1 MSPSYSEIGVK
12 SEDNTLAEE
21 LPTPGLVMRLE
32 KPLETVTTSEHV
44 AVSAK
49 FLETLETKVAS

>member
-21 LPTPGLVMRLE
+21 LPTPGLVMRLA
-32 KPLETVTTSEHV
+32 KPLETVTSEHM